1 MEQSRKNL
9 KLSAIAV
16 LVWAGATLIGL
27 ISELLYGEIN
37 SAAIPEGAPD
47 NILLITKIFL
57 VSISLLL
64 LLPQVYIGIKGLM
77 IAKNPNSSKGH
88 IVWAVIL
95 LVFAVLGI
103 IDPIVNLA
111 KSGDTFNDIRS
122 LSGVVLEIA
131 IYFEYIKYA
140 REVHRNF

>member
-64 LLPQVYIGIKGLM
+64 LLPQVYIGIKGLR

-140 REVHRNF
+140 REVRKNF

>member
-131 IYFEYIKYA
+131 IYFGYIKYA

>member
-16 LVWAGATLIGL
+16 LAWAGATLIGL

-64 LLPQVYIGIKGLM
+64 LLPQVYVGIKGLR

-122 LSGVVLEIA
+122 LSSIVLEIV

-140 REVHRNF
+140 REVRKSF

>member
-64 LLPQVYIGIKGLM
+64 LLPQVYIGIKGLR
-77 IAKNPNSSKGH
+77 IAKNPNFSKGH

-140 REVHRNF
+140 REVRKNF

>member
-9 KLSAIAV
+9 KLSAIVV
-16 LVWAGATLIGL
+16 LAWAGATLIGL

-64 LLPQVYIGIKGLM
+64 LLPQVYVGIKGLR

-122 LSGVVLEIA
+122 LSSIVLEIV

-140 REVHRNF
+140 REVRKSF

>member
-1 MEQSRKNL
+1 MEQARKNL
-9 KLSAIAV
+9 KLSAFAV
-16 LVWAGATLIGL
+16 LVWAGAMLIGL

-131 IYFEYIKYA
+131 IYFGYIKYA

>member
-16 LVWAGATLIGL
+16 LAWAGATLIGL

-64 LLPQVYIGIKGLM
+64 LLPQVYVGIKGLR

-122 LSGVVLEIA
+122 LSSIVLEIV

-140 REVHRNF
+140 REIRKSF